1 MQELDAK
8 KSELTKIAMGLE
20 NGDVQV
26 NQEQGTPEQI
36 LEIVEE
42 AMEVLDE
49 AREAL
54 PVNDAG
60 AVGNSNHGDAGMNQV
75 DSLIAKV
82 KKAIDED
89 PADDDTDKDK
99 DSDETK
105 KEAKTKIAT
114 DQNMGDPDDDDD
126 KEKDAKVRKAQEARI
141 ATLEKE
147 LNQRNRIAIVQ
158 EAAPELFPEEIR
170 SAKVDEL
177 INSIGTN
184 RSLEA
189 KIKFAKDVLESQNAT
204 KTARTFGNAD
214 IFRTKKAK
222 QQNKNV
228 VDAWVV

>member
-1 MQELDAK
+1 MTNMQELDAK

-26 NQEQGTPEQI
+26 NDTQGTPEQI

-54 PVNDAG
+54 PVNN
-60 AVGNSNHGDAGMNQV
+60 AVGGNPADGGMQQV

-82 KKAIDED
+82 KKAIDDDESTD
-89 PADDDTDKDK
+89 ADDDD

-126 KEKDAKVRKAQEARI
+126 KEKDAKVRAQEARI

-170 SAKVDEL
+170 SAKSDEL

-189 KIKFAKDVLESQNAT
+189 KIKFAKDVLESQKAT
-204 KTARTFGNAD
+204 KGARTFSNTD

-222 QQNKNV
+222 QQKNV
-228 VDAWVV
+228 ESAWVV

>member
-1 MQELDAK
+1 MNNMQELDAK
-8 KSELTKIAMGLE
+8 KSELTKIALDLE

-42 AMEVLDE
+42 AMEILDE

-54 PVNDAG
+54 PVNNAI
-60 AVGNSNHGDAGMNQV
+60 GNTEHADEGMQQV

-89 PADDDTDKDK
+89 TTDDGEGKKDDD
-99 DSDETK
+99 DETK
-105 KEAKTKIAT
+105 KEAKTTINQDKE
-114 DQNMGDPDDDDD
+114 DSDDD
-126 KEKDAKVRKAQEARI
+126 KEKDAKVRIQEARI

-147 LNQRNRIAIVQ
+147 LNQRNRIAIV
-158 EAAPELFPEEIR
+158 EKAASDLYPEEVR

-189 KIKFAKDVLESQNAT
+189 KIKFAKDVLESQKAT
-204 KTARTFGNAD
+204 KNAKTFGSNE

-222 QQNKNV
+222 QQSNV